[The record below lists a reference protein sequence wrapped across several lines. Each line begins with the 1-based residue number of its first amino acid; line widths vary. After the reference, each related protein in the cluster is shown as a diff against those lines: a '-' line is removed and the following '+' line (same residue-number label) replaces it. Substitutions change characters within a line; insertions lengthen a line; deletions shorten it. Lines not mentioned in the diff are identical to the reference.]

1 MLNITGLSK
10 RYGDIVALDEFGLEA
25 HGGRL
30 VGFLGANG
38 AGKTTTMRAIFGLIQ
53 PDAGQLTWDGNVIT
67 GEQRRRFGYMPE
79 QRGLYAR
86 IPIGEQLEYFGRLH
100 GMTKANASVAA
111 TSMLEELGLNDR
123 RADKLETLS
132 HGNQQRIQLGVALVH
147 NPDLLVLDEPFSG
160 LDPVGVTTMIEVL
173 RARASA
179 GVAVVFSSH
188 QLELVEDLCDDV
200 ILISHGHSVLHG
212 TIDDVRSRAGRRVAE
227 VSMANGVNG
236 TAPEIAGTRAE
247 LRHGGV
253 RYNLPHT
260 VTPNEVLAALDGFG
274 TITAFNFRLPSLS
287 EVFLSAVGEPAVP

>member
-10 RYGDIVALDEFGLEA
+10 RYGDIVALDGFGLEA
-25 HGGRL
+25 RGGRL

-53 PDAGQLTWDGNVIT
+53 PDAGQLSWDGTVIT
-67 GEQRRRFGYMPE
+67 GKLRRRFGYMPE

-86 IPIGEQLEYFGRLH
+86 IPIAEQLEYFGRLH
-100 GMTKANASVAA
+100 GMTKASASMAA

-147 NPDLLVLDEPFSG
+147 SPDLLVLDEPFSG
-160 LDPVGVTTMIEVL
+160 LDPLGVATMIEVL
-173 RARASA
+173 RTRAAA

-200 ILISHGHSVLHG
+200 ILISHGRSILHG
-212 TIDDVRSRAGRRVAE
+212 TIDDVRSRGGRRVAE

-236 TAPEIAGTRAE
+236 CLPDIAGTAAE
-247 LRHGGV
+247 MRNGGA
-253 RYNLPHT
+253 RYDLPNT
-260 VTPNEVLAALDGFG
+260 VTPNEVLAALEGFG
-274 TITAFNFRLPSLS
+274 TVTAFNFRLPSLS
-287 EVFLSAVGEPAVP
+287 EVFISVSP